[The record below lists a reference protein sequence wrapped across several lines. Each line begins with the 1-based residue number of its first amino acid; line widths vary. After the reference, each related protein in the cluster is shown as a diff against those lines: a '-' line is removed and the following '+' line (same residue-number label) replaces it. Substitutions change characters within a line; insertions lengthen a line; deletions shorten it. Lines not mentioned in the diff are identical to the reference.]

1 MSHRV
6 RYEEDLNLW
15 AQQQA
20 AGLRAA
26 AAARVNLDLDFE
38 NIAEEIE
45 SLSGSDRRE
54 ILSRLEVL
62 LEHLMKLAES
72 PDPQPRRG
80 WWLTVREQR
89 KKIKRILRESPS
101 LETYYSENFSD
112 CYETA
117 RARAAY
123 NLDIAE
129 SALPVDCPFDADQV
143 LLQDWSPRNRHG
155 LE

>member
-1 MSHRV
+1 MSNQV
-6 RYEEDLNLW
+6 RHDEDLNLW

-20 AGLRAA
+20 KALRAA
-26 AAARVNLDLDFE
+26 AEARVNLDLDFD
-38 NIAEEIE
+38 NLAEEIE
-45 SLSGSDRRE
+45 SLPQSDRRE

-62 LEHLMKLAES
+62 LVHLIKLAES
-72 PDPQPRRG
+72 PDPHPRRG

-101 LETYYSENFSD
+101 LKTYFLENFSD
-112 CYETA
+112 AYETA
-117 RARAAY
+117 RERAAY

-129 SALPVDCPFDADQV
+129 SMLPADCPYDADQV
-143 LLQDWSPRNRHG
+143 LGQDWRPKNRHG